1 MDDLT
6 ERLRDLKIEDH
17 IWLIYIVI
25 IVLSWIANS
34 LERRYF
40 VFNDLNSKEKY
51 RNLMIFIFSILVI
64 VYLYFF
70 NDSYKDLKKLKPFDP
85 ENKKNLTFL
94 AFLGSLFVTLSG
106 FIFLYIIIK
115 DEQID
120 VEIAFN

>member
-17 IWLIYIVI
+17 IWLIYIGI

-70 NDSYKDLKKLKPFDP
+70 NDSYKDLKKLKPFDS

-94 AFLGSLFVTLSG
+94 SFLGSLFVTLSG

>member
-6 ERLRDLKIEDH
+6 ERLRDLKVEDH

-25 IVLSWIANS
+25 IVLSWISNS

-64 VYLYFF
+64 IYLYFF

>member
-1 MDDLT
+1 MT

-17 IWLIYIVI
+17 IWLIYIGI

-70 NDSYKDLKKLKPFDP
+70 NDSYKDLKKLKPFDS

-94 AFLGSLFVTLSG
+94 SFLGSLFVTLSG

>member
-17 IWLIYIVI
+17 IWLIYVGI

-40 VFNDLNSKEKY
+40 VFNDLDSKEKY

-94 AFLGSLFVTLSG
+94 SFLGSLFVTLSG